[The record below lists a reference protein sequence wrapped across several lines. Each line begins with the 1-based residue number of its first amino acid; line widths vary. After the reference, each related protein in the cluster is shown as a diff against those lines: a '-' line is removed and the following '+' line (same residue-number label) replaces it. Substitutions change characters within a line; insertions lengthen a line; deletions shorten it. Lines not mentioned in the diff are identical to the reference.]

1 MKRAVWL
8 LLGLWSAWLL
18 LLPVS
23 ALAAQ
28 RSATDSV
35 HVSEPRAAA
44 VSVEALPNAL
54 PVLRVAPAPLLA
66 RLPVSPS
73 PELVR
78 RVSSWERYVEST
90 PVDARRLLER
100 VQVRRAVP
108 RLNDAEPPWSAAG
121 SSAQ

>member
-8 LLGLWSAWLL
+8 LLSLWSAWLL

-23 ALAAQ
+23 ALAAR
-28 RSATDSV
+28 RSATESV
-35 HVSEPRAAA
+35 RVSVPRAAA

-66 RLPVSPS
+66 RLPVSPQ
-73 PELVR
+73 LVR
-78 RVSSWERYVEST
+78 RVVSWEREAEST

-121 SSAQ
+121 SEAQ

>member
-8 LLGLWSAWLL
+8 LLSLWSAWLL

-28 RSATDSV
+28 RSATESV
-35 HVSEPRAAA
+35 RVSMPRAAA

-66 RLPVSPS
+66 RLPVSP
-73 PELVR
+73 PLAR
-78 RVSSWERYVEST
+78 RVVSWEREAEST
-90 PVDARRLLER
+90 PVDARRSLER

-121 SSAQ
+121 SEAQ

>member
-8 LLGLWSAWLL
+8 LLAVWSAWLL

-23 ALAAQ
+23 ALAAR
-28 RSATDSV
+28 RSATESV
-35 HVSEPRAAA
+35 RVSEPRAVA

-66 RLPVSPS
+66 RVPVSPQ
-73 PELVR
+73 LVR
-78 RVSSWERYVEST
+78 RVVSWEREVEST
-90 PVDARRLLER
+90 PVDARRLLGR

-121 SSAQ
+121 S